1 MQLRYSAMP
10 RLPWLPGLDIQGQ
23 FLGIGYVIAD
33 ISDFSLQ
40 CTVVSPCTENALH
53 SLWQLIAY
61 KYVCAASQLFF
72 FQQLVSV
79 VGFSVYLTVD
89 CRIGKRIVLIVSFAK
104 CLISVKKLDGQMDGH
119 RMMAY
124 TACIALRGEIA
135 ILRTP
140 AFIFCLPWGRPGGS
154 HAKRCMNE
162 KTIQCLPN
170 PSQHNTHLS

>member
-1 MQLRYSAMP
+1 MDRDAASLLGDATP
-10 RLPWLPGLDIQGQ
+10 TLAAGLDIQGQ

-124 TACIALRGEIA
+124 TACIALRGENRHFTYPGLHFLFA
-135 ILRTP
+135 LGTP
-140 AFIFCLPWGRPGGS
+140 RWQSR
-154 HAKRCMNE
+154 
-162 KTIQCLPN
+162 KTL
-170 PSQHNTHLS
+170 HE